1 MYERALAII
10 ELWKLILLMA
20 TGVVGIS
27 LLIYFIVYP
36 KDENAARLNQK

>member
-36 KDENAARLNQK
+36 KDENAIKN

>member
-20 TGVVGIS
+20 TGVVGVS

-36 KDENAARLNQK
+36 KDENAAKINKK